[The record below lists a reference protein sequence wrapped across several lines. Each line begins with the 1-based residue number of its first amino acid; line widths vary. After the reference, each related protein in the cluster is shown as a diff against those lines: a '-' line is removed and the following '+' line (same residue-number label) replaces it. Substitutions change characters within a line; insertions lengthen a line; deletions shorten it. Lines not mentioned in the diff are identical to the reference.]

1 MITDHSVNFWPLY
14 FLIFIMLK
22 LELRLTL
29 SGFSSGP
36 HLDCDLWTGL
46 LQEQV
51 WTTALGLPGTPGRG
65 CAVSSL
71 TLFPLK
77 LPSTPS
83 LPFLF
88 SAAGGRV
95 GDVCS
100 DLLHAL
106 SCSESSPCWCPSN
119 PNQHPVGALPQLP
132 RPAQI
137 DLIQPQNDTKIH

>member
-1 MITDHSVNFWPLY
+1 
-14 FLIFIMLK
+14 MLK
-22 LELRLTL
+22 LESGLTL

-36 HLDCDLWTGL
+36 HLDCGLWTGL

-51 WTTALGLPGTPGRG
+51 WTRALGLPGTPGRG

-88 SAAGGRV
+88 SAAGG
-95 GDVCS
+95 GLGTFALTYCS
-100 DLLHAL
+100 FELF
-106 SCSESSPCWCPSN
+106 
-119 PNQHPVGALPQLP
+119 
-132 RPAQI
+132 
-137 DLIQPQNDTKIH
+137 